1 MDVDGLLHRFNVT
14 CSAALDAVAPLRPR
28 RKQTTSYPWLN
39 DYTRSLRR
47 QCRVLERRW
56 KRDRLSCSRLLL
68 VDALSRYQRAV
79 RSARNNYFSAIISQH
94 HGDQSRLYSTVNSLL
109 LLNESDGLN
118 PTVALCTELQ
128 SFFLNKILG
137 IRLSLQPQIHTIHVE
152 PPDPP
157 AFSDFAP
164 VQLADLMKLIS
175 SMKPAGSSVDCLP
188 AKLVRDSVSAL
199 SPALMNIFNISLS
212 TGVFPKVF
220 KDAVVQPILKKPGLD
235 PSTYENFRPIS
246 KVPFLSKVLEKIVHG
261 QISAH
266 MNSNSL
272 LDVFQSA
279 FRPNHSTESALI
291 RVLNDILV
299 ASDSGSRVLLLQLD
313 LSAAF
318 DTVDH
323 QILLNRLGSWVGV
336 TGVALKWF
344 RSYLSNRTI
353 SVQIGDCASSSLP
366 LPWGVPQGSVLG
378 PLLFSIYLLPLGNI
392 LNQHGLSYHIYADD
406 CQLYV
411 EMDEKNAGSKLA
423 ACMDDVK
430 GWLASNFL
438 KLNEKKSEFIVF
450 DPRNHHG
457 SHPVCDLL
465 TLNPK
470 QCVTSLGVKLDA
482 GLTMAPQINS
492 VVRSCFYQLRRL
504 THLRRI
510 LKRRHLESVIHAFIT
525 SRLDYANALLVG
537 VPDSALNRL
546 QVVQNAAARFLTGTH
561 RRSHITPVLAHLHW
575 LPVIFRVQ
583 FKLLTFVFKALSD
596 LAPSYL
602 SALLTP
608 YVPTRSLRSA
618 DLLLLHTPR
627 MRLKSRGERAFV
639 HAAPKLWNSL
649 PIGVRQ
655 APSLAVFKSR
665 LKTHFYTL
673 AFRQ

>member
-1 MDVDGLLHRFNVT
+1 
-14 CSAALDAVAPLRPR
+14 
-28 RKQTTSYPWLN
+28 
-39 DYTRSLRR
+39 
-47 QCRVLERRW
+47 
-56 KRDRLSCSRLLL
+56 
-68 VDALSRYQRAV
+68 
-79 RSARNNYFSAIISQH
+79 
-94 HGDQSRLYSTVNSLL
+94 
-109 LLNESDGLN
+109 
-118 PTVALCTELQ
+118 
-128 SFFLNKILG
+128 
-137 IRLSLQPQIHTIHVE
+137 
-152 PPDPP
+152 
-157 AFSDFAP
+157 
-164 VQLADLMKLIS
+164 
-175 SMKPAGSSVDCLP
+175 MKPAGSSVDCLP

-212 TGVFPKVF
+212 TGVFLKVF
-220 KDAVVQPILKKPGLD
+220 KDAVVWPILKKPGLD

-246 KVPFLSKVLEKIVHG
+246 KVLFLSKVLDKIVHG

-266 MNSNSL
+266 MNNNLL

-299 ASDSGSRVLLLQLD
+299 ASDSGSMVLLLQLD
-313 LSAAF
+313 ISAAF

-323 QILLNRLGSWVGV
+323 QILLNRLGSWV
-336 TGVALKWF
+336 TGVAHKWF
-344 RSYLSNRTI
+344 HSYLSNHTI

-366 LPWGVPQGSVLG
+366 LPWRAPQGSVLG

-423 ACMDDVK
+423 ACMADVK
-430 GWLASNFL
+430 GWLAFIFL

-450 DPRNHHG
+450 DPHNHHG

-465 TLNPK
+465 TLYPK

-504 THLRRI
+504 THLRQI

-525 SRLDYANALLVG
+525 SRLDYANALLIG

-546 QVVQNAAARFLTGTH
+546 QVVQSAAARFLTGTH
-561 RRSHITPVLAHLHW
+561 RRSHITPVLVHLHW

-583 FKLLTFVFKALSD
+583 FKLLTFVFKALND

-608 YVPTRSLRSA
+608 YVPTRTLRSA
-618 DLLLLHTPR
+618 DLLLLHMPR
-627 MRLKSRGERAFV
+627 MRLKSQGERAFV

-673 AFRQ
+673 AFGQ